1 MTVSK
6 SEKAAVLSML
16 ESLENSTRTS
26 WEYGDC
32 NDWARYAREMKSTIK
47 VSVFAILSMIKNAK
61 EES

>member
-32 NDWARYAREMKSTIK
+32 NDWAREMKSTIK
-47 VSVFAILSMIKNAK
+47 VSVSAILSMIENAK